1 MLIFKN
7 NEEVQKMILDAKHMA
22 ASLALDNRND
32 PNSIEQRLLTL
43 INTYAFL
50 CCLAYKNMTWK
61 EIKEKLQNPD
71 FDEAFEITVKSF
83 NLEIEQ
89 MVKEELTK
97 NTINNIPV

>member
-1 MLIFKN
+1 
-7 NEEVQKMILDAKHMA
+7 
-22 ASLALDNRND
+22 
-32 PNSIEQRLLTL
+32 
-43 INTYAFL
+43 
-50 CCLAYKNMTWK
+50 MTWK